1 VSLLDTIRS
10 PADVRALPAERL
22 PDLAREV
29 RERIVDVVSG
39 HKGAHFGSNLGTVE
53 LTIALHRVFQ
63 TPEDLLVW
71 DVGHQAYPHKILTGR
86 NQAFPTIRRKDGLSG
101 FLKRDESE
109 YDTFGAGHAATSI
122 SAACGMAAARDLLG
136 NEHEVVAIIG
146 DGSMTCGLAFEALNN
161 AGHTDRD
168 MVVVLNDN
176 QMSISPNVGALHK
189 YLTNVRTS
197 PFYNRV
203 RDELKKLIH
212 SAPKLGSLGEM
223 VEQFA
228 VRADDAVKGMFV
240 PGMLFEEL
248 GFRYVGPVDG
258 HDLSQLVETFADV
271 RKMRGPRLVH
281 VITTKGKGFAPA
293 EEDQVKWH
301 AGGGFDK
308 STGVA
313 LKKAA
318 AGLPRYQAVFG
329 EALTGLAREYPNTV
343 VITAAMAEGTSTN
356 VFAAAHPERFFDVGI
371 AEGHAVTF
379 AAGLATQG
387 VKPVVAI
394 YSTFLQRAYDSI
406 VHDVALQ
413 DLPVVF
419 CMDRAGIA
427 GDDGPTHHGGID
439 IGYML
444 SVPGMT
450 ITAPK
455 DGAEMISLLRLGI
468 EWEQGPFSIR
478 WPRDSV
484 PDLVPPLAE
493 IPPLEYGSWE
503 VLREGADLALLAVG
517 TMVHPALRAADELA
531 KQGIEASV
539 VNCRFIKPL
548 DEGCLARL
556 FPAHMAALT
565 IEEGTVVNG
574 FGTFVRAGSPTAGP
588 TVRTASHRA
597 TRMDSWTT
605 GSAASCL
612 PRWVSPPRVSS
623 RAAALLGASPSGRA
637 SRDRL
642 NASPGRNSRPAGSGW
657 SAIRATRG
665 SRRCSTA

>member
-1 VSLLDTIRS
+1 MSLLDSIKS
-10 PADVRALPAERL
+10 PADVRALPAARL
-22 PDLAREV
+22 QDLAVEV
-29 RERIVDVVSG
+29 RERILDVVSG

-63 TPEDLLVW
+63 TPSDLLVW

-86 NQAFPTIRRKDGLSG
+86 NEAFPTIRQKNGLSG

-122 SAACGMAAARDLLG
+122 SAACGMAAARDIQG
-136 NEHEVVAIIG
+136 QEHEVVAIIG

-189 YLTNVRTS
+189 YLTSVRTS

-212 SAPKLGSLGEM
+212 SAPKLGTVGEM

-258 HDLSQLVETFADV
+258 HDLDLLIETFDDV
-271 RKMRGPRLVH
+271 RKMKGPRLVH

-308 STGVA
+308 TTGVA
-313 LKKAA
+313 LRKASVA
-318 AGLPRYQAVFG
+318 LPRYQTVFG
-329 EALTGLAREYPNTV
+329 EALAELGREYPELVT
-343 VITAAMAEGTSTN
+343 ITAAMAEGTSTN
-356 VFAAAHPERFFDVGI
+356 VFAQKHPERFFDVGI

-387 VKPVVAI
+387 IKPVVAI

-444 SVPGMT
+444 SIPGMT

-455 DGAEMISLLRLGI
+455 DGAEMISLLRLAI
-468 EWEQGPFSIR
+468 EWDEGPFSIR

-484 PDLVPPLAE
+484 PEPVPPLAE
-493 IPPLEYGSWE
+493 IGRVDHGSWE
-503 VLREGADLALLAVG
+503 VLREGSELVLLATG
-517 TMVHPALRAADELA
+517 TMVSPSLQAAEQLA
-531 KQGIEASV
+531 ARGIDATV

-548 DEGCLARL
+548 DESCLARL
-556 FPAHMAALT
+556 FPGHSAALT

-574 FGTFVRAGSPTAGP
+574 FGAFVRSRIADQWPE
-588 TVRTASHRA
+588 VRTAA
-597 TRMDSWTT
+597 MGLPDSFVEH
-605 GSAASCL
+605 GERGQLLAELGLSAAGIADQAVTIL
-612 PRWVSPPRVSS
+612 GMS
-623 RAAALLGASPSGRA
+623 RSLALRE
-637 SRDRL
+637 
-642 NASPGRNSRPAGSGW
+642 
-657 SAIRATRG
+657 
-665 SRRCSTA
+665 TA

>member
-1 VSLLDTIRS
+1 VSILATIQS
-10 PADVRALPAERL
+10 PADLRALPQERL
-22 PDLAREV
+22 EELAREV
-29 RERIVDVVSG
+29 RDRIVDVVSA

-53 LTIALHRVFQ
+53 LTIALHRVFE
-63 TPEDLLVW
+63 TPRDLLVW

-86 NQAFPTIRRKDGLSG
+86 NEAFPSIRRKGGLSG

-122 SAACGMAAARDLLG
+122 SAACGMAAARDLQG
-136 NEHEVVAIIG
+136 GEHEVVAIIG

-189 YLTNVRTS
+189 YLTSVRTS
-197 PFYNRV
+197 PLYNRV
-203 RDELKKLIH
+203 REEVKKLIH

-223 VEQFA
+223 VEHFA

-248 GFRYVGPVDG
+248 GFRYIGPVDG
-258 HDLSQLVETFADV
+258 HDIDRLVETFEDV
-271 RKMRGPRLVH
+271 KKMKGPRLVH

-308 STGVA
+308 LTGAA
-313 LKKAA
+313 LKKASG
-318 AGLPRYQAVFG
+318 GLPRYQAVFG
-329 EALTGLAREYPNTV
+329 EALTELAREYPQV
-343 VITAAMAEGTSTN
+343 VAITAAMAEGTSTN

-444 SVPGMT
+444 SVPAMT

-455 DGAEMISLLRLGI
+455 DGAEMIALLRLGI
-468 EWEQGPFSIR
+468 EWQQGPFSIR
-478 WPRDSV
+478 WPRDAV
-484 PDLVPPLAE
+484 PAE
-493 IPPLEYGSWE
+493 IPPLADIPAVEYGTWE
-503 VLREGADLALLAVG
+503 VLREGSDLALLATG
-517 TMVHPALRAADELA
+517 TMVLPALDAAHRLA
-531 KQGIEASV
+531 AQGVSACV

-548 DEGCLARL
+548 DEACLTRL
-556 FPAHMAALT
+556 FPRIPVALT
-565 IEEGTVVNG
+565 LEEGTVVNG
-574 FGTFVRAGSPTAGP
+574 FGAFARARVGELWPQ
-588 TVRTASHRA
+588 VRTASLGLPDGFVEHGERGELLAEQGLDAAGIAARA
-597 TRMDSWTT
+597 VELVGGVRQ
-605 GSAASCL
+605 
-612 PRWVSPPRVSS
+612 P
-623 RAAALLGASPSGRA
+623 ALRE
-637 SRDRL
+637 
-642 NASPGRNSRPAGSGW
+642 
-657 SAIRATRG
+657 
-665 SRRCSTA
+665 TA